1 MAELQAA
8 VGQMDGVGPAV
19 SVFGSAR
26 IPSGSPYYAK
36 SLAIASALGKAG
48 FAIISGGGPG
58 LMEAASKGAF
68 EAGGQSVGLNI
79 KLPHETT
86 DNAYQ
91 THSLHFR
98 HFSPRKAVFF
108 MYSMAYVIL
117 PGGFGTLDELFE
129 ALTLIQTRKLPP
141 APIVLV
147 GSEFWGGL
155 IGWMREHLLAQ
166 GTINPGD
173 LELFTIEDDPDRV
186 VELLLDFHRKH
197 PALALRPP
205 APAPA
210 K

>member
-1 MAELQAA
+1 MSEAQAQPLHA
-8 VGQMDGVGPAV
+8 TNQKRRKALTALAAIVVVGGLGWAAYEWLV
-19 SVFGSAR
+19 
-26 IPSGSPYYAK
+26 
-36 SLAIASALGKAG
+36 ASHYE
-48 FAIISGGGPG
+48 S
-58 LMEAASKGAF
+58 
-68 EAGGQSVGLNI
+68 
-79 KLPHETT
+79 T

-98 HFSPRKAVFF
+98 HFSPRKAIFF

-129 ALTLIQTRKLPP
+129 ALTLIQTHKLPP
-141 APIVLV
+141 APIILV

-155 IGWMREHLLAQ
+155 IDWIREHPLAA

-173 LELFTIEDDPDRV
+173 LELFNIEDDPDRV

-197 PALALRPP
+197 PVSALRPP
-205 APAPA
+205 ALTLA

>member
-68 EAGGQSVGLNI
+68 EAGGQSVGLNM
-79 KLPHETT
+79 
-86 DNAYQ
+86 
-91 THSLHFR
+91 HFR